1 MSFKTKDVVLSAD
14 RPKTLLLQKHSDYLA
29 SYGLNKDDFEYCMT
43 EYLRMSGIYWSL
55 TAMELMDQSSRMPKE
70 DIIEFITSCQD
81 SESGGIS
88 ASTGHDPHMLYT
100 LSAVQ
105 VLAMYDRLDAID
117 IDGVVRF
124 VVSMQQDDGSFFG
137 DKWGEV
143 DTRFSFCAVMTLSL
157 LHRLDAINVSKTVDF
172 VLSCMNFDGG
182 FGSKPGSESH
192 AGLIYCCVGT
202 LSICKRMDA
211 LKADELAWWLC
222 ERQLPSGGLNGR
234 PEKLPDLCY
243 SWWVMASL
251 SMLNRIHWVDK
262 DNLEQYILA
271 CQDAETGGFSDRPG
285 DIPDPF
291 HTLFVYIY
299 IIYYT
304 DLFYSIQDIE
314 PEYDFI
320 IVGSGTAGSL
330 IAHRLATET
339 NHTFIVLEAGGNSN
353 PLFEI
358 PIFGPLLHGSVYD
371 WQYETV
377 RQDNACHA
385 MVGNKCKH
393 IQGRILGGSAKL
405 NNMIHVKGTISHYVH
420 WFHGKYSEQYIKEQF
435 NFIENN
441 VLQLNKLQFSSELSS
456 NILKAAE
463 ELGYGT
469 IKNDFKVGFGEPI
482 LSQVKGPY
490 TTPGCEA
497 IGFISTKN
505 STQPDIEFMVL
516 PVGIS
521 SDKGSHLRKSF
532 MLKEDV
538 WNNYFSK
545 VFDKHAITVL
555 ATLLHPKSRGEVR
568 IHSKD
573 PYTPPSIDPKYLSNK
588 EDVNTL
594 IEAVKFIN
602 KLVKTEA
609 MVSSGAYLNDIPFP
623 GCQQHEFFSNS
634 YLECYV
640 RHLTLSSF
648 HPIGTCSM
656 GLPGTKNAVVDTSF
670 KVIGIDNLY
679 VVDGSVLPTLP
690 SGNINAAIAMMANIF
705 FDSNI
710 KCRTNCRNEFLV
722 SRLRYFMD
730 EFVFKVCPSYI
741 ESF

>member
-1 MSFKTKDVVLSAD
+1 MSPIHLFQFFL
-14 RPKTLLLQKHSDYLA
+14 
-29 SYGLNKDDFEYCMT
+29 F
-43 EYLRMSGIYWSL
+43 SL
-55 TAMELMDQSSRMPKE
+55 
-70 DIIEFITSCQD
+70 
-81 SESGGIS
+81 
-88 ASTGHDPHMLYT
+88 
-100 LSAVQ
+100 
-105 VLAMYDRLDAID
+105 
-117 IDGVVRF
+117 
-124 VVSMQQDDGSFFG
+124 
-137 DKWGEV
+137 
-143 DTRFSFCAVMTLSL
+143 
-157 LHRLDAINVSKTVDF
+157 
-172 VLSCMNFDGG
+172 
-182 FGSKPGSESH
+182 
-192 AGLIYCCVGT
+192 CVHIFT
-202 LSICKRMDA
+202 
-211 LKADELAWWLC
+211 
-222 ERQLPSGGLNGR
+222 
-234 PEKLPDLCY
+234 
-243 SWWVMASL
+243 
-251 SMLNRIHWVDK
+251 
-262 DNLEQYILA
+262 
-271 CQDAETGGFSDRPG
+271 
-285 DIPDPF
+285 
-291 HTLFVYIY
+291 VYIY
-299 IIYYT
+299 VIYYI

-314 PEYDFI
+314 SEYDFI

-339 NHTFIVLEAGGNSN
+339 NHTFIVLEAGGKSN

-377 RQDNACHA
+377 RQDNACLA

-405 NNMIHVKGTISHYVH
+405 NNMIHVKGNISHYVD

-441 VLQLNKLQFSSELSS
+441 ILQLNKLQFSSELSS
-456 NILKAAE
+456 NILKAAK
-463 ELGYGT
+463 ELGYEV
-469 IKNDFKVGFGEPI
+469 NSDLKVGFSEPI
-482 LSQVKGPY
+482 LSQIKGKRWAISDILVNKYVRVNTIVEQLLIHNNKCKGVQLANKKVYAKKGVILSAGTYNSPKILQLSGIGPGPLLNSLDIPLVKELPVGKNLQDHIGTGLDLVLFNESLSLNSFTIYNPWHIFQYFIFGKGPY

-505 STQPDIEFMVL
+505 STQPEIEFMVL

-538 WNNYFSK
+538 WNNYFAK

-555 ATLLHPKSRGEVR
+555 ATLLHPKSRGKVR
-568 IHSKD
+568 IQNKD
-573 PYTPPSIDPKYLSNK
+573 PYTPPLIDPKYFTNK

-602 KLVKTEA
+602 KLVITEA
-609 MVSSGAYLNDIPFP
+609 MVSSGAYLNDNPFP
-623 GCQQHEFFSNS
+623 GCQHHEFFSNS

-648 HPIGTCSM
+648 HPVGTCSM

-690 SGNINAAIAMMANIF
+690 SGNINAAIAMVASIF

-710 KCRTNCRNEFLV
+710 KYKTNCRNQFLV
-722 SRLRYFMD
+722 SRQSYFMD

-741 ESF
+741 KSF